1 MTLDTGEGEGEG
13 EGDELMINN
22 NNNNKNNNNNPH
34 YRNNQSDRYH
44 ADEKWEVQ
52 EVKKL

>member
-1 MTLDTGEGEGEG
+1 MTLETPKNKN
-13 EGDELMINN
+13 DELMINN
-22 NNNNKNNNNNPH
+22 NNID

-44 ADEKWEVQ
+44 ADEMCELQ